1 MSSIKL
7 QDTNILKSVVYL
19 YTNHYQQEKKKVSF
33 TAASEII
40 KYLGIDVIEEVKDLY
55 TEN

>member
-1 MSSIKL
+1 MYISIP
-7 QDTNILKSVVYL
+7 TTIRRR
-19 YTNHYQQEKKKVSF
+19 KKKVSF

-40 KYLGIDVIEEVKDLY
+40 KYLGIDVIKEVKDLY